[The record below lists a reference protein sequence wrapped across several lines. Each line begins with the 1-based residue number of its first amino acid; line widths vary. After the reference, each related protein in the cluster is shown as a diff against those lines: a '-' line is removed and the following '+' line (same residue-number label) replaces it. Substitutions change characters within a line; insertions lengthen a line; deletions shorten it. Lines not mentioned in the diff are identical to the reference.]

1 MTTDIDLN
9 PENLEG
15 LELQPTAKGQ
25 PFNWLKQWYPV
36 SPLSYLDDSCP
47 TPITLLGKN
56 LVIWQHQGQW
66 IAMDDVC
73 PHKLTQLSLG
83 KVQVDGTLVC
93 RQHGWCFDQQGQCVQ
108 NPMLPAQLDQPAA
121 YHNVRSHVTTYPT
134 QVEQGLLWIWPD
146 RNDRAFA
153 DCQQKQPATLPKTSP
168 KWNKTDWH
176 MIEVPLGYTVSI
188 ENSFDPVHAQFL
200 HEGIGTFSPANA
212 IPMQG
217 FELLGE
223 LSAEEGFVLSHKG
236 YNTFNREMEATRTFR
251 PPCANITQY
260 YLPTGGVQTFQL
272 YFVPTAPGHCRYIM
286 KFVMDLEFPARPLSL
301 IQWMNK
307 KMLGLLPEYVQ
318 VGLQH
323 LGTYKL
329 NDQDITAMYAQER
342 NEAVIDM
349 GRRRS
354 PFLPS
359 PADQGTL
366 TLKNWL
372 NRFGNGGPEP
382 NSLYAERVE
391 SRSNEQL
398 YDRWHRHTKL
408 CPSCRR
414 SVEWIAEVQRM
425 CHFMTTMMAI
435 LGGIMLLLPLTTR
448 PSLGCF
454 AIAILSLLGHQG
466 LTKLHSHFMSSIP
479 GQGIPSVRLW
489 PTGSARNL

>member
-1 MTTDIDLN
+1 MTTDIDLKS
-9 PENLEG
+9 ENLSG
-15 LELQPTAKGQ
+15 LESQPTAERQ
-25 PFNWLKQWYPV
+25 PLNWLKQWYPV
-36 SPLSYLDDSCP
+36 SPLNYLDNSCP

-73 PHKLTQLSLG
+73 PHKLTRLSLG
-83 KVQVDGTLVC
+83 KIQTDGTLVC
-93 RQHGWCFDQQGQCVQ
+93 RQHGWCFDQKGQCVK
-108 NPMLPAQLDQPAA
+108 NPMLADPTEQAVA
-121 YHNVRSHVTTYPT
+121 YCNVRSHVTTYPT

-146 RNDRAFA
+146 HNAQAFI
-153 DCQQKQPATLPKTSP
+153 DCQQKQPATLPEPGS
-168 KWNKTDWH
+168 KWHKADWH
-176 MIEVPLGYTVSI
+176 MIEVPIGYTVSI

-200 HEGIGTFSPANA
+200 HEGISGFSPANA

-217 FELLGE
+217 FKLVDE
-223 LSAEEGFVLSHKG
+223 LSAEDGFVLSHKG

-260 YLPTGGVQTFQL
+260 NLPMAGVQTFQL
-272 YFVPTAPGHCRYIM
+272 YFVPTAPGYCRYIM
-286 KFVMDLEFPARPLSL
+286 KFVMDLDFPARPFSL
-301 IQWMNK
+301 MPWMNK

-318 VGLQH
+318 IGLQH
-323 LGTYKL
+323 LGLYKL
-329 NDQDITAMYAQER
+329 NDQDITAMYAQEQ
-342 NEAVIDM
+342 NEAVLDT
-349 GRRRS
+349 GRRRT

-366 TLKNWL
+366 TFKSWL

-382 NSLYAERVE
+382 NSLYAEGVE

-408 CPSCRR
+408 CPHCCR
-414 SVEWIAEVQRM
+414 SIEWIAKTQRV
-425 CHFMTTMMAI
+425 CHRLTTVTVI
-435 LGGIMLLLPLTTR
+435 LGGIMLLLPLSVR
-448 PSLGCF
+448 LSLGCF

-479 GQGIPSVRLW
+479 QQGMPNLQLW
-489 PTGSARNL
+489 PHGGT